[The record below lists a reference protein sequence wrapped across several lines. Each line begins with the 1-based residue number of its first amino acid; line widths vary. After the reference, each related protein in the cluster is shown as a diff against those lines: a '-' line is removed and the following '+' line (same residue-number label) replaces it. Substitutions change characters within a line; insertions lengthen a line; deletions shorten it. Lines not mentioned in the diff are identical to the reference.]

1 MDAKTAQ
8 PVSPTPQRRAAF
20 PAPEADSIPSAAKL
34 ASWEKKAQTN
44 GVQFPP
50 LASETRTHLP
60 TDGLCFHLGI
70 AAQTARIWACKET
83 FPAGLKPIR
92 LNSRLR
98 WPVAGIKAALGVAQ

>member
-1 MDAKTAQ
+1 MQTA
-8 PVSPTPQRRAAF
+8 P
-20 PAPEADSIPSAAKL
+20 IPSAATL
-34 ASWEKKAQTN
+34 ARWEKKAPADAA
-44 GVQFPP
+44 QFPP